1 MPQLTTLTIL
11 CLSLPARHNHPLTAQ
26 LLSKVARSN
35 QPEKVTLYFV
45 ISDHLNPLYTTF
57 SGSSPSNSTGHQE
70 TPASQL
76 SADMMVGIPRIK
88 GKEKNKFL

>member
-45 ISDHLNPLYTTF
+45 ISRPSQPSLHHLLGLLTF
-57 SGSSPSNSTGHQE
+57 KLHRAPGDSSL
-70 TPASQL
+70 AAL
-76 SADMMVGIPRIK
+76 SRHDGWDS
-88 GKEKNKFL
+88 KN